1 MSTMGPMSTRDAQ
14 CWRQTGWVL
23 YRILTDLG
31 YLPHS
36 SEDKLSNEDL
46 DRLRCDL
53 RYAQFDRGL
62 DHVLDEINAHAD
74 NARGVLD
81 RLRNEGR
88 LTHDLETRLNEDIRS
103 AHYIRIGVLQRACTC
118 EQPHGTNEDAE

>member
-31 YLPHS
+31 YLKHS

-53 RYAQFDRGL
+53 R
-62 DHVLDEINAHAD
+62 NAHAERILD
-74 NARGVLD
+74 RVCDEIDSVAHNAQTCFD
-81 RLRNEGR
+81 RLRSEGR
-88 LTHDLETRLNEDIRS
+88 LTRDLETRLNEDIHNARL
-103 AHYIRIGVLQRACTC
+103 IRKCVLQHLCTC
-118 EQPHGTNEDAE
+118 EQPHGTSSEEA